1 MIKLPSLKIPFIK
14 KRDNFEKLISLNR
27 RPTFTFLIIV
37 LVVLLLSP
45 SFYFY
50 NQNRKLQRFLSD
62 PSLISKA
69 EADKIIAEVGRLM
82 TLPEGEYPT
91 VATVADLE
99 QLKDKPFFNK
109 AKQGDKVLIYP
120 NAKKAILYDP
130 VTDKII
136 DITPVNFEPTATPT
150 SAVIPTV
157 PPQPS
162 PTLENNLKVILYNGT
177 NITGLTKNYE
187 ELLKEK
193 IPNVTVTDK
202 DVAKKRDYPETL
214 LVDIK
219 GNKKE
224 QAELLANILEI
235 KLESMPNEESA
246 SPSADFLII
255 LGANQK

>member
-14 KRDNFEKLISLNR
+14 KRDNFENLISLKR
-27 RPTFTFLIIV
+27 RPTFTFLIII
-37 LVVLLLSP
+37 LAVLLLSP

-130 VTDKII
+130 VTNKII
-136 DITPVNFEPTATPT
+136 DVAPINFEPSVTPT
-150 SAVIPTV
+150 SVVTPTLA
-157 PPQPS
+157 PQPS
-162 PTLENNLKVILYNGT
+162 PSLEEELKVILYNGT